1 MLRGYRGRDFVT
13 VTQKGRVVSDIPVID
28 LSQAPGERAA
38 WDRPVWVV
46 YLWGVCELLF
56 VTNPWQISSGL
67 RVRVLRAFGA
77 EIGDGVVFR
86 PRTRV
91 KFPWKLHIG
100 ARSWIGEGV
109 WFHNQDHIYVGHD
122 VVISQETFLTTGSH
136 AHRRDMAL
144 ITRPIHI
151 DAGAWITSRCVVLG
165 GTRVGRSALARPL
178 TVVSGDVPAN
188 AVIAGPEA
196 SVVGARFAREISA

>member
-1 MLRGYRGRDFVT
+1 M
-13 VTQKGRVVSDIPVID
+13 SDIPVID
-28 LSQAPGERAA
+28 LSNAPGERAA
-38 WDRPVWVV
+38 WDQPSWKV
-46 YLWGVCELLF
+46 YLWAICELLF

-77 EIGDGVVFR
+77 QIGEGVIFR

-91 KFPWKLHIG
+91 KFPWKLRVG
-100 ARSWIGEGV
+100 DRSWIGEGV

-151 DAGAWITSRCVVLG
+151 EEGAWITSRCVVLG
-165 GTRVGRSALARPL
+165 GTRMGRSALARPL
-178 TVVSGDVPAN
+178 TVISGNVPAN
-188 AVIAGPEA
+188 AVIADATA
-196 SVVGARFAREISA
+196 SVVGARFTSEVPA

>member
-1 MLRGYRGRDFVT
+1 M
-13 VTQKGRVVSDIPVID
+13 SDIPVID

>member
-1 MLRGYRGRDFVT
+1 MH
-13 VTQKGRVVSDIPVID
+13 KVSDVPVID
-28 LSQAPGERAA
+28 LSKAPGERAA
-38 WDRPVWVV
+38 WDRPAWQV
-46 YLWGVCELLF
+46 YLWAVCELLF

-77 EIGDGVVFR
+77 EIAPGVIFR

-109 WFHNQDHIYVGHD
+109 WFHNQDHIYIGHD

-144 ITRPIHI
+144 ITRPIVLEAGSWVTTRCVI
-151 DAGAWITSRCVVLG
+151 LGGSRICRSAMVQPLALIAGATVPPGEVWG
-165 GTRVGRSALARPL
+165 GNP
-178 TVVSGDVPAN
+178 
-188 AVIAGPEA
+188 
-196 SVVGARFAREISA
+196 ARFISNRFQGASKG